1 MRRPAQRRQGLCKLM
16 KTWFCRKWFCRKFS
30 LVIPNVFFDFSSAC
44 KLEDRYLNF
53 VVSAEFPLF
62 LMVYVFPF
70 ACGLTSHGVE
80 VS

>member
-1 MRRPAQRRQGLCKLM
+1 LIFL
-16 KTWFCRKWFCRKFS
+16 
-30 LVIPNVFFDFSSAC
+30 LSAC

-62 LMVYVFPF
+62 LMVYVFPL

>member
-1 MRRPAQRRQGLCKLM
+1 MQADEDLVLSQSGFVASFPWSFLM
-16 KTWFCRKWFCRKFS
+16 CS
-30 LVIPNVFFDFSSAC
+30 LIFLLSAC